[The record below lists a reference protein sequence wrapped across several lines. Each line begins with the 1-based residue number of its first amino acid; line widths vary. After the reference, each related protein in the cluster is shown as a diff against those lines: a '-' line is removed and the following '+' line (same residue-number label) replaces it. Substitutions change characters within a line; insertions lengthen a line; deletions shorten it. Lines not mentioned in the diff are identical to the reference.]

1 MRKITFIALLLVG
14 LSGCATTQS
23 RYGNFL
29 PPTPEAYHKTMAED
43 AVKQLLNLYPP
54 ASTRFDLQ

>member
-23 RYGNFL
+23 TYGNFL
-29 PPTPEAYHKTMAED
+29 PHTPAAYNKTMAED
-43 AVKQLLNLYPP
+43 AVKQLLILYPP
-54 ASTRFDLQ
+54 ASTPR